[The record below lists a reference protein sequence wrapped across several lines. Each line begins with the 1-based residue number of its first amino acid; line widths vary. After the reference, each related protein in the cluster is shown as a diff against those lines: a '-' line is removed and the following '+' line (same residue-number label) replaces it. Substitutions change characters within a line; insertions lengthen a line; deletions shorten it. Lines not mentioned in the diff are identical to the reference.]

1 MFKIIFIV
9 MSWILVG
16 FISWMFLIL
25 SYLRKSEYDYN
36 VKKVTEIGEALVVVI
51 LSGWFAPIII
61 LLCCMTYKFESQ
73 KYNFYELV
81 YDVLYKIA
89 NIGVN
94 KKKKRMDQI
103 EMKLYKLCSYLSYR
117 LKYESTY
124 LELKHH
130 LNQVLKNKKGSL
142 VNYTTKY
149 DRGIGKSVSVARLS
163 AKYDIPVFVKNN
175 MCKRFIEEYVPKY
188 LPQYFKKRKPKAIVV
203 GSEYLKCHRYEV
215 GLIDEP
221 LSLNDLNNIETYYCS
236 RLVGYV
242 KE

>member
-1 MFKIIFIV
+1 
-9 MSWILVG
+9 
-16 FISWMFLIL
+16 
-25 SYLRKSEYDYN
+25 
-36 VKKVTEIGEALVVVI
+36 
-51 LSGWFAPIII
+51 
-61 LLCCMTYKFESQ
+61 
-73 KYNFYELV
+73 
-81 YDVLYKIA
+81 
-89 NIGVN
+89 
-94 KKKKRMDQI
+94 
-103 EMKLYKLCSYLSYR
+103 MKLYKLCSYLSYR

-163 AKYDIPVFVKNN
+163 AKYDIPVFIKNN